1 MNRTKFYITL
11 LTLGIILLSI
21 KTHAQTKE
29 ELQKRKEETEK
40 NIKLT
45 NKLLEKTE
53 KSKSASL
60 NKLLILNKR
69 ISLREQLIQEIS
81 IEINL
86 LNKDIEEK
94 NIKIVKL
101 ENEIKQ
107 LKDEY
112 AKMIYYAYKN
122 RNSYDK
128 LMFIL
133 AAEDFNQAYRRM
145 KYFQQYSEYRKK
157 QAKQIVISQKNL
169 EYEIEQLKEGRAE
182 KIALLSKKER
192 ENSQL
197 TNEKEKKNNEISRL
211 KRKEKDLRKKIR
223 DGERLNKKI
232 NKAIA
237 ELIAKEAK
245 ANKTKTLSANEEIIS
260 QGFKG
265 SKGKLKWPIG
275 SGVIIGEFGEH
286 PHAVIKGIKV
296 KNDGIDIATTSDTK
310 VKSIYQGEVKE
321 VFAALGANMAVIV
334 RHGHYLSL
342 YSNIV
347 NVRVKPG
354 DIIKEGHYIGDLY
367 INKNN
372 DGSLLHLRIYEE
384 KKVMNPQNW
393 LIKH

>member
-1 MNRTKFYITL
+1 MNITKFYITL

-21 KTHAQTKE
+21 KSNAQTKE
-29 ELQKRKEETEK
+29 ELQKRKQKTEE

-69 ISLREQLIQEIS
+69 ISLRENLIQEIS

-86 LNKDIEEK
+86 LNKNIEEK

-122 RNSYDK
+122 RNNYDK

-169 EYEIEQLKEGRAE
+169 EY
-182 KIALLSKKER
+182 
-192 ENSQL
+192 
-197 TNEKEKKNNEISRL
+197 
-211 KRKEKDLRKKIR
+211 
-223 DGERLNKKI
+223 
-232 NKAIA
+232 
-237 ELIAKEAK
+237 
-245 ANKTKTLSANEEIIS
+245 
-260 QGFKG
+260 
-265 SKGKLKWPIG
+265 
-275 SGVIIGEFGEH
+275 
-286 PHAVIKGIKV
+286 
-296 KNDGIDIATTSDTK
+296 
-310 VKSIYQGEVKE
+310 
-321 VFAALGANMAVIV
+321 
-334 RHGHYLSL
+334 
-342 YSNIV
+342 
-347 NVRVKPG
+347 
-354 DIIKEGHYIGDLY
+354 
-367 INKNN
+367 
-372 DGSLLHLRIYEE
+372 
-384 KKVMNPQNW
+384 
-393 LIKH
+393 